1 MIDYDDGKT
10 LIKKRTK
17 FYTYKGITGTL
28 LEICDIFNADLDEV
42 KMILKHSD
50 IEVAIESIKRNRKW
64 YRNYYVLF
72 SEYDRIDDF
81 SKLSDEQK
89 EYAEKHINVVNNF
102 IKTRKITDED
112 VIQNIYIMYLYLIV
126 KFDNPNYQYGANKIL
141 HISIGLSKYYTRIM
155 KTQYLKS
162 ILFVDIETGLDNQY
176 YTVDDVICNNEIRKI
191 LISVISEKPFS
202 NLEKNVILLRFGF
215 EGEPCTLADVSAEY
229 NVTRERVRQIEQK
242 GLRKLRNPIRSKPY
256 RCSEW

>member
-1 MIDYDDGKT
+1 MIDYDGKS

-28 LEICDIFNADLDEV
+28 LEICEIFNANLDDV

-50 IEVAIESIKRNRKW
+50 IEEAIESAKHHRKEN
-64 YRNYYVLF
+64 RNYYILF

-81 SKLSDEQK
+81 PKLSDEQK

-102 IKTRKITDED
+102 IRRRKITDED

-191 LISVISEKPFS
+191 LISVISQEPFS
-202 NLEKNVILLRFGF
+202 DLEKNVILLRFGF
-215 EGEPCTLADVSAEY
+215 DGEPSTLADVGGEC
-229 NVTRERVRQIEQK
+229 NITRERVRQIEQK
-242 GLRKLRNPIRSKPY
+242 GLRKLRNPRRNKSY

>member
-1 MIDYDDGKT
+1 MIDHDGKT
-10 LIKKRTK
+10 LVKKRTK

-50 IEVAIESIKRNRKW
+50 IEDAIESTKHNRKW
-64 YRNYYVLF
+64 HWNYYILF

-102 IKTRKITDED
+102 IKTRKITDDD

-126 KFDNPNYQYGANKIL
+126 KFDNPNYQYDTNKIL
-141 HISIGLSKYYTRIM
+141 HISIGLSRYYIRIM

-162 ILFVDIETGLDNQY
+162 ILFVDIETGLGDQY
-176 YTVDDVICNNEIRKI
+176 YMIERTICDREIIKAMMDTISNKKLINDRNRKM
-191 LISVISEKPFS
+191 VF
-202 NLEKNVILLRFGF
+202 LRFGI
-215 EGEPCTLADVSAEY
+215 EGEAYSLEKIGNKY
-229 NVTRERVRQIEQK
+229 NITRGRVNQII
-242 GLRKLRNPIRSKPY
+242 LRVFSKLRNPIHNKPY
-256 RCSEW
+256 RGKW